1 MKKLLLCIFL
11 VLMFCNTG
19 FAEENAE
26 MIGYKEKKLDY
37 NFECLSL
44 DKKNKKLFGFKIYS
58 NPNKISGLDGKDEIL
73 FKVPYFNKLY
83 GLPTSLVI
91 AVDINGEEF
100 RVTLTDQIIGQV
112 NNLKTLYNT
121 TYEDPE
127 SFEQV
132 SAEISSIIQEISNSV
147 EPKPD
152 DGHLDNLIQQVIKIV
167 DDRAHEENMQ
177 SKDSP
182 SSKKV
187 KKRNKKTKSK
197 K

>member
-1 MKKLLLCIFL
+1 
-11 VLMFCNTG
+11 
-19 FAEENAE
+19 
-26 MIGYKEKKLDY
+26 MITKE
-37 NFECLSL
+37 
-44 DKKNKKLFGFKIYS
+44 I
-58 NPNKISGLDGKDEIL
+58 
-73 FKVPYFNKLY
+73 
-83 GLPTSLVI
+83 
-91 AVDINGEEF
+91 DINGEEF

-177 SKDSP
+177 SKDNP

-187 KKRNKKTKSK
+187 KKRNKKRKSK